1 MTINLGVYFVAFT
14 VILASYW
21 RDADPPSVYVVA
33 LLALAATL
41 VAVAVVRR
49 KRPTGRPHI

>member
-1 MTINLGVYFVAFT
+1 MKMKIALGVYFVAFT

-33 LLALAATL
+33 LLAVAAVL
-41 VAVAVVRR
+41 VAVVLMIRQHPTRR
-49 KRPTGRPHI
+49 M